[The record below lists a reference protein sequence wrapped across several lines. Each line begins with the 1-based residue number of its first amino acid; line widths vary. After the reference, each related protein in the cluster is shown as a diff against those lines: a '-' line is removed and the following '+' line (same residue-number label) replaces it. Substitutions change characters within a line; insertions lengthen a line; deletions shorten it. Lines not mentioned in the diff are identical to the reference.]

1 MNPSD
6 LDPLK
11 PITLRLRASTL
22 QALRRT
28 KSLSNARSMAGLADA
43 ILRRHLF
50 EEPVGLDR
58 LIKGA
63 SRLGGKQ

>member
-1 MNPSD
+1 MIPPD
-6 LDPLK
+6 LDPLT

-22 QALRRT
+22 HALRRA
-28 KSLSNARSMAGLADA
+28 KSHSNARSMAGLADA

-58 LIKGA
+58 LVKGA
-63 SRLGGKQ
+63 NRLGAKK